1 MHQTTISAR
10 ATPLAQGLPMLLR
23 GLFFYIF
30 FICKHKSWSGFPVK
44 TTFQRVI
51 PVDYAYLLVQY
62 SFIRER
68 NNMYYKLETQNQ
80 LGQNTDYIGDYTSF
94 ARVFRAAESYLRDN
108 QDMEAVITQI
118 SEEDLEDIDGNELND
133 WSSDE
138 LRDRQRIIR
147 HLVWHDG
154 VQDA

>member
-1 MHQTTISAR
+1 
-10 ATPLAQGLPMLLR
+10 
-23 GLFFYIF
+23 
-30 FICKHKSWSGFPVK
+30 
-44 TTFQRVI
+44 
-51 PVDYAYLLVQY
+51 
-62 SFIRER
+62 
-68 NNMYYKLETQNQ
+68 MYYKLETQNQ

-94 ARVFRAAESYLRDN
+94 VRVFRAAESYLRDN